1 MRELNLDQLR
11 TLVTAVDLGTLS
23 AASQALHLAQPTV
36 SLHVSELESRLG
48 AQLLLRGPRRV
59 QPTPAGETL
68 LAHARR
74 LLREADHAVQAIQRQ
89 QQGVTGRVRL
99 GTSTGMLVYLLPEL
113 LREMAAAHPDVDAEV
128 SIVGTND
135 GLARLQAGTLDVVL
149 IAPPQAAG
157 DLVVSH
163 WRRDP
168 MMAFLPRDWKAP
180 RHATP
185 RWLAARPLIA
195 NDASTRLYRQ
205 TVEWFATAGIVPRAR
220 IELNYN
226 EAMKSLVA
234 AGYGAAILP
243 MEGPAERHT
252 VLGVQ
257 VVPLKPRLTRET
269 VIVHRALPLLSGAA
283 RGLLSILKEHAGGT
297 A

>member
-1 MRELNLDQLR
+1 MRELNLDHLR
-11 TLVTAVDLGTLS
+11 TLVTVVDLGTLS

-48 AQLLLRGPRRV
+48 TQLLLRGARRA
-59 QPTPAGETL
+59 QPTPAGDVL

-74 LLREADHAVQAIQRQ
+74 LLREADDAVQALKRH

-99 GTSTGMLVYLLPEL
+99 GTSTGVLVYLLPQL
-113 LREMAAAHPDVDAEV
+113 LRDMAWAHPELDLEV
-128 SIVGTND
+128 SINGTSY
-135 GLARLQAGTLDVVL
+135 GIESLQAGTVDVVL

-157 DLVVSH
+157 ELVVSR

-168 MMAFLPRDWKAP
+168 MMAFLPPDWEAP
-180 RHATP
+180 KRVTP
-185 RWLAARPLIA
+185 QWLAARPLIA

-205 TVEWFATAGIVPRAR
+205 TMEWFATAGIVPRAR

-234 AGYGAAILP
+234 AGYGAAVLP
-243 MEGPAERHT
+243 MEGPAEGHT
-252 VLGVQ
+252 ARGVQ
-257 VVPLKPRLTRET
+257 VVPLKPSLTRET
-269 VIVHRALPLLSGAA
+269 VIVHRALPLLSGAT
-283 RGLLSILKEHAGGT
+283 RGLLEILRTLKQS
-297 A
+297 

>member
-11 TLVTAVDLGTLS
+11 TFVTVVDLGTLS

-48 AQLLLRGPRRV
+48 TQLLLRGARRV
-59 QPTPAGETL
+59 QPTPAGDVL

-74 LLREADHAVQAIQRQ
+74 LLREADDAVQAIQRQ
-89 QQGVTGRVRL
+89 RQGVTGRVRL
-99 GTSTGMLVYLLPEL
+99 GTSTGVLVYLLPGL
-113 LREMAAAHPDVDAEV
+113 LQEMARIHPDVDVEV
-128 SIVGTND
+128 SIIGTSD
-135 GLARLQAGTLDVVL
+135 GLAALLAGTLDIAL

-157 DLVVSH
+157 DLVVSR

-168 MMAFLPRDWKAP
+168 MMAFLPPDWKAP
-180 RHATP
+180 RRVTP
-185 RWLAARPLIA
+185 QWLAARPLIA

-205 TVEWFATAGIVPRAR
+205 SMEWFATAGLMPRAR

-243 MEGPAERHT
+243 MEGSADAHT
-252 VLGVQ
+252 ARGVQ
-257 VVPLKPRLTRET
+257 VVPLQPRLTRET
-269 VIVHRALPLLSGAA
+269 VMAHRALPLLTGAT
-283 RGLLSILKEHAGGT
+283 RGLLQILRKLRQA
-297 A
+297 